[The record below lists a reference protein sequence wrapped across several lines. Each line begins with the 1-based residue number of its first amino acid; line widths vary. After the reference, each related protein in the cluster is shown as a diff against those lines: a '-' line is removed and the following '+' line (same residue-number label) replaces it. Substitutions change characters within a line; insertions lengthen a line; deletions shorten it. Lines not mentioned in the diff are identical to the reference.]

1 MIWWER
7 RFIHRDREPVAY
19 WTLMIIGVGVFVY
32 FVLFFLLGYLTFVCV
47 YAIAGAACNTDKEA
61 PPSSKGLAISFTE
74 P

>member
-32 FVLFFLLGYLTFVCV
+32 FVLNGRHMPLR
-47 YAIAGAACNTDKEA
+47 
-61 PPSSKGLAISFTE
+61 
-74 P
+74 